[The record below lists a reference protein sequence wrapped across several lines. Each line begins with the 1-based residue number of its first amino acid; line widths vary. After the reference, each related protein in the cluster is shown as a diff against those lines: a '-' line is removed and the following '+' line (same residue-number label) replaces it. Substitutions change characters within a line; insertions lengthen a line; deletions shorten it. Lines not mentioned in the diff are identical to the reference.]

1 MRAAKAQTGLYRHA
15 ISSKLSLPGA
25 DPDFLER
32 GFISTK
38 VWGFALLILSHIS

>member
-15 ISSKLSLPGA
+15 ISSRLSLSGA
-25 DPDFLER
+25 DPGFLET

-38 VWGFALLILSHIS
+38 VRGFALLILSQIS